1 MGVIMLLLQPSL
13 LLLLLT
19 HAHVASSPVGSS
31 QEPPTHLNE
40 KPALDAQLAGDGCR
54 QSGRRRRA
62 VQCDHGIGLLVQPRH
77 WAASLSGKLQFENR
91 RLQVERPPA
100 SPPPSPP
107 PLTPGGKYEHI
118 TTATLTLTGDIS
130 DFGADAILAL
140 RSKLAAEVGVE
151 ARFIT
156 LRVSSASV
164 VVTATI
170 VFPNQAAVRSSAEQ
184 TTEMTAHGRICRRMP

>member
-40 KPALDAQLAGDGCR
+40 KPALDARLAGDGCR

-62 VQCDHGIGLLVQPRH
+62 VQCDHGIGLLVH
-77 WAASLSGKLQFENR
+77 FENR

-118 TTATLTLTGDIS
+118 TTATLTLTGDVS

-140 RSKLAAEVGVE
+140 RSNLAAEVGVE